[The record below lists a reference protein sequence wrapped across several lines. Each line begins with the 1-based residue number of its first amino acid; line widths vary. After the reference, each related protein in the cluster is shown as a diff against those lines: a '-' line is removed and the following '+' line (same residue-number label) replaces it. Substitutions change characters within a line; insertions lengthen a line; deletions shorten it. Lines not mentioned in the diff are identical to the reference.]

1 MKLAAARAIAGVIG
15 DDELHAEYIVPS
27 VFNRRVVEAIAASVA
42 DAAVATGV
50 ARRTREQVAEQERAL
65 PAAEHPL
72 RKPSPDLQPAP
83 YSHCHVSDNRVAAL
97 HGGSAPHGPVGAEQG
112 EADVRALERGSGA
125 QRDDRRAGRRRGRPG
140 LGAAEREIRAVEGR
154 LSDHY
159 DPRNRTLNLSPDVG
173 QASTVAALGVAAHE
187 AGHAIQDARGYWP
200 MRVRQTVVPVAS
212 IGSSLAFPLIFLGF
226 ILGSLGLVNVGLA
239 LFTAIVLFQLI
250 TLPVEFDASRRALV
264 ALATAACS
272 RPRSSAG
279 PSRS

>member
-1 MKLAAARAIAGVIG
+1 MSLTVIWLLCMGVPLLMGLWAQRKVKRTFAKWSEVPVHNGMTGAQAAAEV
-15 DDELHAEYIVPS
+15 
-27 VFNRRVVEAIAASVA
+27 
-42 DAAVATGV
+42 
-50 ARRTREQVAEQERAL
+50 
-65 PAAEHPL
+65 
-72 RKPSPDLQPAP
+72 
-83 YSHCHVSDNRVAAL
+83 
-97 HGGSAPHGPVGAEQG
+97 
-112 EADVRALERGSGA
+112 VRASGLP
-125 QRDDRRAGRRRGRPG
+125 DV
-140 LGAAEREIRAVEGR
+140 EIRAVEGR

-187 AGHAIQDARGYWP
+187 AGHAIQDGRGYWP

-264 ALATAACS
+264 ALNDGGLLTTEELGGARQVLSAAAWTYVAAFVASVAQLLYFFLAS
-272 RPRSSAG
+272 RR
-279 PSRS
+279 

>member
-1 MKLAAARAIAGVIG
+1 MSLTVIWVLCMGVPLAMGLWAQRKVKRTFATWSEVPVHNGLTGAQAAAEV
-15 DDELHAEYIVPS
+15 
-27 VFNRRVVEAIAASVA
+27 
-42 DAAVATGV
+42 
-50 ARRTREQVAEQERAL
+50 
-65 PAAEHPL
+65 
-72 RKPSPDLQPAP
+72 
-83 YSHCHVSDNRVAAL
+83 
-97 HGGSAPHGPVGAEQG
+97 
-112 EADVRALERGSGA
+112 VRASGLP
-125 QRDDRRAGRRRGRPG
+125 DV
-140 LGAAEREIRAVEGR
+140 EIRAVEGR

-187 AGHAIQDARGYWP
+187 AGHAIQDGRGYWP

-264 ALATAACS
+264 ALNDGGLLTTEELGGARQVLSAAAWTYVAAFVASVAQLLYFFLAS
-272 RPRSSAG
+272 RR
-279 PSRS
+279 

>member
-1 MKLAAARAIAGVIG
+1 MSLTIVWLLSMGVPLLMGLWAQNKVKRTFARWSEVPVHNGMTGAQAAAEVIRSSG
-15 DDELHAEYIVPS
+15 
-27 VFNRRVVEAIAASVA
+27 
-42 DAAVATGV
+42 
-50 ARRTREQVAEQERAL
+50 L
-65 PAAEHPL
+65 P
-72 RKPSPDLQPAP
+72 
-83 YSHCHVSDNRVAAL
+83 
-97 HGGSAPHGPVGAEQG
+97 
-112 EADVRALERGSGA
+112 DV
-125 QRDDRRAGRRRGRPG
+125 
-140 LGAAEREIRAVEGR
+140 EIRAVEGR

-159 DPRNRTLNLSPDVG
+159 DPRNRTLNLSADVG

-264 ALATAACS
+264 ALGDGGLLTNEELGGAKQVLGAAAWTYVAAFVASVAQLLYFFLAS
-272 RPRSSAG
+272 RR
-279 PSRS
+279 

>member
-1 MKLAAARAIAGVIG
+1 MSLTVVWLLCMGVPLLLGLWAQSKVKRTFAKWSAVPVHNGMTGAQAAAEV
-15 DDELHAEYIVPS
+15 
-27 VFNRRVVEAIAASVA
+27 
-42 DAAVATGV
+42 
-50 ARRTREQVAEQERAL
+50 
-65 PAAEHPL
+65 
-72 RKPSPDLQPAP
+72 
-83 YSHCHVSDNRVAAL
+83 
-97 HGGSAPHGPVGAEQG
+97 
-112 EADVRALERGSGA
+112 VRASGLP
-125 QRDDRRAGRRRGRPG
+125 DV
-140 LGAAEREIRAVEGR
+140 EIRAVEGR

-187 AGHAIQDARGYWP
+187 AGHAIQDGRGYWP

-264 ALATAACS
+264 ALNDGGLLTTEELGGARQVLSAAAWTYVAAFVASVAQLLYFFLAS
-272 RPRSSAG
+272 RR
-279 PSRS
+279 

>member
-1 MKLAAARAIAGVIG
+1 MSLTIVWLLCMGVPLLMGLWAQNKVKRTFARWSEVPVHNGMTGAQAAAEVIRASG
-15 DDELHAEYIVPS
+15 
-27 VFNRRVVEAIAASVA
+27 
-42 DAAVATGV
+42 
-50 ARRTREQVAEQERAL
+50 L
-65 PAAEHPL
+65 PN
-72 RKPSPDLQPAP
+72 
-83 YSHCHVSDNRVAAL
+83 V
-97 HGGSAPHGPVGAEQG
+97 
-112 EADVRALERGSGA
+112 
-125 QRDDRRAGRRRGRPG
+125 
-140 LGAAEREIRAVEGR
+140 EIRAVEGR

-226 ILGSLGLVNVGLA
+226 ILGSLGRVNVGLA

-264 ALATAACS
+264 ALGDGGLLTSEELGGAKQVLGAAAWTYVAAFVASVAQLLYFFLAS
-272 RPRSSAG
+272 RR
-279 PSRS
+279 

>member
-1 MKLAAARAIAGVIG
+1 MSLTVIWVLCMGVPLAMGLWAQSKVKRTFAKWSAVPVHNGMTGAQAAAEV
-15 DDELHAEYIVPS
+15 
-27 VFNRRVVEAIAASVA
+27 
-42 DAAVATGV
+42 
-50 ARRTREQVAEQERAL
+50 
-65 PAAEHPL
+65 
-72 RKPSPDLQPAP
+72 
-83 YSHCHVSDNRVAAL
+83 
-97 HGGSAPHGPVGAEQG
+97 
-112 EADVRALERGSGA
+112 VRASGLP
-125 QRDDRRAGRRRGRPG
+125 DV
-140 LGAAEREIRAVEGR
+140 EIRAVKGR

-187 AGHAIQDARGYWP
+187 AGHAIQDGRGYWP

-264 ALATAACS
+264 ALNDGGLLTTEELGGARQVLSAAAWTYVAAFVASVAQLLYFFLAS
-272 RPRSSAG
+272 RR
-279 PSRS
+279 

>member
-1 MKLAAARAIAGVIG
+1 MSLTVIWLLCMGVPLLMGLWAQSKVKRTFAKWSEVPVHNGMTGAQAAAEV
-15 DDELHAEYIVPS
+15 
-27 VFNRRVVEAIAASVA
+27 
-42 DAAVATGV
+42 
-50 ARRTREQVAEQERAL
+50 
-65 PAAEHPL
+65 
-72 RKPSPDLQPAP
+72 
-83 YSHCHVSDNRVAAL
+83 
-97 HGGSAPHGPVGAEQG
+97 
-112 EADVRALERGSGA
+112 VRASGLP
-125 QRDDRRAGRRRGRPG
+125 DV
-140 LGAAEREIRAVEGR
+140 EIRAVEGR

-187 AGHAIQDARGYWP
+187 AGHAIQDGRGYWP

-264 ALATAACS
+264 ALNDGGLLTTEELGGARQVLSAAAWTYVAAFVASVAQLLYFFLAS
-272 RPRSSAG
+272 RR
-279 PSRS
+279 